1 MGYRGKLLERQTAGE
16 LRAQSLTLAD
26 IAEKL
31 GVSKSTVSLW
41 VRDVDFVPSPRRTAR
56 RRGPNVLMRRKAEE
70 IAHSRELGVA
80 RIGTLDEQAFLAAG
94 AALYAG
100 EGAKRDGAVDFAN
113 SDPRMIAFFCAWMR
127 RFFEID
133 ESRLRGYVYLHE
145 GLDID
150 AAHEFWSAVTRIP
163 LTQFGKP
170 YRAQADSSIRH
181 AKHAN
186 GCAYVRYNC
195 TRTHREIMGLIEAL
209 LLSSGPSGVAQ
220 SAERRAVN
228 AMAESSSL
236 SPGAI
241 EAAT

>member
-1 MGYRGKLLERQTAGE
+1 MGYRGKLLERRTARE
-16 LRAQSLTLAD
+16 LRAQSWTLGD
-26 IAEKL
+26 IAEQL

-56 RRGPNVLMRRKAEE
+56 RRGPNVLQQRKAAE
-70 IAHSRELGVA
+70 IAHLRDLGVA
-80 RIGTLDEQAFLAAG
+80 RLGSLDDQAFLAAG

-100 EGAKRDGAVDFAN
+100 EGAKRDGAVNFAN
-113 SDPRMIAFFCAWMR
+113 SDPRMVAFFCAWMR

-133 ESRLRGYVYLHE
+133 ESRLRAYVYLHE

-150 AAHEFWSAVTRIP
+150 AAHLFWAAVTEIP
-163 LTQFGKP
+163 LSQFRKP

-181 AKHAN
+181 TKHAN
-186 GCAYVRYNC
+186 GCAYVRYSC

-209 LLSSGPSGVAQ
+209 LLSPGPSGVAQ

-236 SPGAI
+236 SPGAN
-241 EAAT
+241 ETAT